1 MALLTQRQVD
11 QFDEQGYLV
20 VEDLVDHRDYLDPMV
35 EEYDRL
41 LDQLANELYADAKI
55 ASTYAELPFGKRLTQ
70 IYAET
75 GAVHAGYFDFSLPFK
90 DVAPDQACHFGPA
103 VFAMLRNPN
112 ILDVAESL
120 IGPEVYSNPVQ
131 HVRLKPPE
139 RLVPRDPT
147 TGRVMLGATQ
157 WHQDASVVV
166 EEADETEMLT
176 VWVPIWDATEENG
189 CLCVVPRNH
198 EAGLL
203 QHCVSAEK
211 GNYLPDRFFAV
222 QRAKPLPIRRG
233 GALFMHRTTPHSSLS
248 NNSDDVRWS
257 MDLRYNPTGQPTGR
271 PEFPGFVAR
280 SRANPES
287 ELRDPEVWKE
297 RWLDT
302 RARMSAR
309 PELVGAFYRWK
320 EGEPG
325 CA

>member
-1 MALLTQRQVD
+1 MAGLTQRQLD
-11 QFDEQGYLV
+11 QFVEEGYLL
-20 VEDLVDHRDYLDPMV
+20 VEDLIDQETYLDPLV
-35 EEYDRL
+35 QEYEER
-41 LDQLANELYADAKI
+41 LDQLASEMYAAGKI
-55 ASTYAELPFGKRLTQ
+55 TSTYDDLPFGKRLTQ

-75 GAVHAGYFDFSLPFK
+75 GAVHAQYFDFSLPFK
-90 DVAPDQACHFGPA
+90 NVKPDEPCHFGPA
-103 VFAMLRNPN
+103 VFNMLRSPDV
-112 ILDVAESL
+112 LDVAESI
-120 IGPEVYSNPVQ
+120 IGGEIVSNPVQ

-176 VWVPIWDATEENG
+176 VWIPIWDATEENG

-203 QHCVSAEK
+203 QHCVSSEK
-211 GNYLPDRFFAV
+211 GNYLPERYFDVDRAIPV
-222 QRAKPLPIRRG
+222 PVRRG
-233 GALFMHRTTPHSSLS
+233 GALFMHRKTPHCSLS

-271 PEFPGFVAR
+271 PEFPEFIAR
-280 SRANPES
+280 SRSNPES
-287 ELRDPEVWKE
+287 ELRDPLIWKE
-297 RWLDT
+297 RWLAT
-302 RARMSAR
+302 RARMSAH

-320 EGEPG
+320 EGDPG